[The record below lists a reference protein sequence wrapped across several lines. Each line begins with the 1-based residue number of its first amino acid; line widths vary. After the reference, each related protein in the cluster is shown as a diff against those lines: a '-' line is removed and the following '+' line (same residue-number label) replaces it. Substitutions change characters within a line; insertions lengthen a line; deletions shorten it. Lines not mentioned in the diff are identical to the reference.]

1 MMQLKLT
8 TFAVGLALSGVFGY
22 FPWRYATEYE
32 TFRIDF
38 SPMFATE
45 YCSQFGYFLKSV
57 SILTWVA
64 ALIVFGYLCYKYL
77 VLIRRKA
84 GQNHARGILPVHTE
98 V

>member
-32 TFRIDF
+32 TFRLDF

-57 SILTWVA
+57 SILTWVC
-64 ALIVFGYLCYKYL
+64 ALIVCGYLCYKQ
-77 VLIRRKA
+77 VVFIRRKA
-84 GQNHARGILPVHTE
+84 RQNPAHGILPVHTE